1 MGMPDTAR
9 RFMVDQVLAFPDD
22 GNRYQLVDGE
32 LLVTPDP
39 DAGDE
44 RPRIVTDALLW
55 RVAPDAEELV
65 IGLEELFRH
74 LTP

>member
-1 MGMPDTAR
+1 
-9 RFMVDQVLAFPDD
+9 
-22 GNRYQLVDGE
+22 VDGE